1 MTSSATESQR
11 IDSLDLVRGIVMV
24 LMAIDHVRVYAG
36 VPAGGPDPAVF
47 FTRWITHFVAPA
59 FCFFAGT
66 GAFLH
71 GRKLGDMRALS
82 RFLWTRGLVLVALEL
97 TVIRVSWT
105 FNFDFTEYNLA
116 GVIWML
122 GWSMIVLAGLVR
134 FSTRAI
140 GIFGLVVI
148 FGQQLAGLISRVL
161 PGPLA
166 SLLYEGGWIQMGPV
180 GLGVLYVLV
189 PWIGVMALGYAF
201 GSLYTLDEEH
211 RRRKMIMYGAT
222 ATAFFLIV
230 GTLLALRSGGGGGE
244 SGEGSDGIPFIGRLL
259 NQQKYPASQ
268 LFLAM
273 TLGPTIL
280 FLPLAE
286 RLRGRRIWNWLT
298 TFGRVPMFYYLLH
311 IPVIHIAAMIVSK
324 VREGSI
330 NPWLYGNH
338 PYAPPE
344 VPPGYRWGLD
354 LLYFVWAICVV
365 LLYFPSAWYAKL
377 RATKKHPWL
386 SYI

>member
-1 MTSSATESQR
+1 MSTSNDSNR
-11 IDSLDLVRGIVMV
+11 INSLDLVRGIVMI
-24 LMAIDHVRVYAG
+24 LMAIDHVRVYSG
-36 VPAGGPDPAVF
+36 VPAGSSEPAVF

-66 GAFLH
+66 GAFFL
-71 GRKLGDMRALS
+71 GKKLNDTRALS
-82 RFLWTRGLVLVALEL
+82 RFLVSRGLILVVLEL
-97 TVIRVSWT
+97 TLIRVFWT
-105 FNFDFTEYNLA
+105 FNFDFGEYMLA

-122 GWSMIVLAGLVR
+122 GWCMVLMGGLVR

-148 FGQQLAGLISRVL
+148 TGQQIMDPLGRLFV
-161 PGPLA
+161 GPLGI
-166 SLLYEGGWIQMGPV
+166 LHQFLYGGGGVGP
-180 GLGVLYVLV
+180 LGILYVLV

-201 GSLYTLDEEH
+201 GTLYTLEDAQ
-211 RRRKMIMYGAT
+211 RRRRMLIYGGA

-230 GTLLALRSGGGGGE
+230 GSLLAMGGGGGE

-259 NQQKYPASQ
+259 NQRKYPASQ

-273 TLGPTIL
+273 TLGPTIM

-286 RLRGRRIWNWLT
+286 RLQGRRIWNWIT

-311 IPVIHIAAMIVSK
+311 IPVIHVAAIIVSK
-324 VREGSI
+324 VREGSV

-338 PYAPPE
+338 PYNPPE
-344 VPPGYRWGLD
+344 LPPNYRWGLD
-354 LLYFVWAICVV
+354 LLYFVWAVCVV
-365 LLYFPSAWYAKL
+365 ALYFPSAWYAKL
-377 RATKKHPWL
+377 KATRRHRWL